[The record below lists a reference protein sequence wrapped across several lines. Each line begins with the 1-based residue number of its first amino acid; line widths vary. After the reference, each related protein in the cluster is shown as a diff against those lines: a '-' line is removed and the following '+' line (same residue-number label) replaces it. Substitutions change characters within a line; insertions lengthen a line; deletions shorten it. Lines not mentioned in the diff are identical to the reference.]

1 LAKREI
7 ISVSGSI
14 PGKGANFNLKKYN
27 MEATFDTG
35 LKQLHFFD
43 TKNTM
48 VSKNCNSKK
57 QAIDFLKN
65 YPSHKILK
73 VARMGYVKAFL
84 FLK

>member
-1 LAKREI
+1 MK
-7 ISVSGSI
+7 
-14 PGKGANFNLKKYN
+14 NLKNKI
-27 MEATFDTG
+27 MEATFDTE

-65 YPSHKILK
+65 YPSHKILR

-84 FLK
+84 FLKF